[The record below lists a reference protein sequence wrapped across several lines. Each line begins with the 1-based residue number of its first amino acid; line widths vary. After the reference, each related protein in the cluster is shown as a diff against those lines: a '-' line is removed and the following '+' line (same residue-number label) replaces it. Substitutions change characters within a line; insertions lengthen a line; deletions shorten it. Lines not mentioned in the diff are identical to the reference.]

1 MQSLSHKVCTYKAFH
16 KKVIQRWR
24 LTLNP
29 SISHSIFFSIS
40 LVAVSIL
47 LSVISINNLDSTSA
61 KIKQIHLGQVSLKLT
76 IHMGGWVLTTHL
88 SAILALRWSFWVS
101 QIFNNTA
108 RSLTYYRGIIMNI
121 EQFLGIDHL
130 MT

>member
-29 SISHSIFFSIS
+29 SISHSILFSIS
-40 LVAVSIL
+40 LVAVSII
-47 LSVISINNLDSTSA
+47 LSVVSINNLDSTSA
-61 KIKQIHLGQVSLKLT
+61 KLKQIHLGQVSLKLT
-76 IHMGGWVLTTHL
+76 THMGGWVLTTHL
-88 SAILALRWSFWVS
+88 SAILTLYWSFWVS